1 MMNDFL
7 RNFGMG
13 GKGGSG
19 NGAQAPGQNGGPS
32 GAHAGIGES
41 SGDPAA
47 GFADEAAPGIAAA
60 AQRSQRLRKGAF
72 ETESLGG
79 FHEALRLKCENVA
92 FKFSELNST
101 MGAVDDLFR
110 EFAKISED
118 LQSQVSLNLEL
129 GRENARMRAEHD
141 ALHERV
147 AALDFERSEA
157 EQRLR
162 RVEASVDSHR
172 AEARRAAELVAQLEG
187 RAEEAAAE
195 ANGLRREL
203 ITIQPLYADLNEE
216 TVRLRQRMDETAHEL
231 ASARASADA
240 LELRL
245 IAESETL
252 ESERKALRE
261 LNMRYL
267 EARQQLSD
275 SEQAQARMRT
285 TIEQL
290 QAEVAR
296 LKELDRELRLMAEE
310 ERTKRETDAAAH
322 EAKLYAIRSRSEL
335 VERLLEKAREELRTH
350 VDATRRA
357 DQIASRL
364 AQSEEALTATR
375 AELVRTKDETM
386 SLQAAKDSLTMRADE
401 LARKLSEQDDE
412 IQRITAEKL
421 DQRRDME
428 FAIAAQQK
436 DAQKLQAQIRSL
448 EDQLMKEK
456 SERAYAEGALD
467 TARRDRLQLQRLA
480 NELKRDEMLALV
492 SPGEQQETNEPTA
505 LRRP

>member
-1 MMNDFL
+1 MMSDFL

-13 GKGGSG
+13 AKGGPG
-19 NGAQAPGQNGGPS
+19 VGAQGPGQNS
-32 GAHAGIGES
+32 AQAGAGEPY
-41 SGDPAA
+41 GEPAT
-47 GFADEAAPGIAAA
+47 GFAEETPPSMAAA
-60 AQRSQRLRKGAF
+60 TQRAQRLRKGGF

-79 FHEALRLKCENVA
+79 FHEALRLKCESVA
-92 FKFSELNST
+92 FKFSELTST

-118 LQSQVSLNLEL
+118 LQGQVSLNLEL
-129 GRENARMRAEHD
+129 GRENARLRAEHET
-141 ALHERV
+141 LHERV
-147 AALDFERSEA
+147 AALDFERSDA
-157 EQRLR
+157 EQKLR

-172 AEARRAAELVAQLEG
+172 VEARRAAELVAQLEA

-216 TVRLRQRMDETAHEL
+216 SVRLRQRMDETAHEL
-231 ASARASADA
+231 AAARASADA

-275 SEQAQARMRT
+275 SEQAQARLRT
-285 TIEQL
+285 SVEQL
-290 QAEVAR
+290 QAEVTR
-296 LKELDRELRLMAEE
+296 LKDLDRELRLVAEE
-310 ERTKRETDAAAH
+310 ERTKRETESAAH
-322 EAKLYAIRSRSEL
+322 EAKIFAIRSRSEL
-335 VERLLEKAREELRTH
+335 VERLLEKAREELRAH

-357 DQIASRL
+357 DQMASRL
-364 AQSEEALTATR
+364 AQSEEALVATR

-386 SLQAAKDSLTMRADE
+386 SLQAARDSLMMRADE
-401 LARKLSEQDDE
+401 LARKLSEQEDE
-412 IQRITAEKL
+412 IQRLTSEKL

-436 DAQKLQAQIRSL
+436 DVQKLQAQLRSL
-448 EDQLMKEK
+448 EDQLLKEK

-480 NELKRDEMLALV
+480 NELKRDELLALV
-492 SPGEQQETNEPTA
+492 SPGEQQEANEPTA